1 VAFRDVVNQD
11 HAVLLL
17 RSAVRAGRAGH
28 AYLFVGPRG
37 VGRRTLA
44 LAFAQLLNCV
54 RPDGDACGE
63 CDACRKIARGTHPDV
78 RILDVA
84 RGQYLEAP
92 GKEHRGKEIPVDQVR
107 ALRQDAAY
115 APYEGRWKVYIVAD
129 AERMNPSSANSLLK
143 ILEEPPP
150 RVTFILIAESSVEL
164 LPTIVSR
171 CQLIRCS
178 YLRTDQMEKALVD
191 RWGIEPDRAR
201 VLAVLADGRLG
212 RALEWARS
220 EERLEARDRLLEL
233 LPALETGDPLR
244 RLDAAEALARDA
256 QEARKARDARDARS
270 ARGAQETRD
279 AQDAGDIRERESV
292 NDFLVEM
299 LDLAVL
305 WYRDLLVWK
314 QLQEPALLTNRDRQD
329 QIARLAADYDEATL
343 RARIEAV
350 EETKDALRRNV
361 NPRLALE
368 KLFLSFGAT
377 PLAAPT
383 K

>member
-1 VAFRDVVNQD
+1 MAFRDVVNQD

-17 RSAVRAGRAGH
+17 RAAVRAGRVGH
-28 AYLFVGPRG
+28 AYLLVGPKG
-37 VGRRTLA
+37 VGRHTLA
-44 LAFAQLLNCV
+44 LAFAQLLNCA

-63 CDACRKIARGTHPDV
+63 CDACRKIVRETHPDV

-84 RGQYLEAP
+84 RGQYLVAP
-92 GKEHRGKEIPVDQVR
+92 GKEHKGRDIPVDQIR

-129 AERMNPSSANSLLK
+129 AERMNPASANSLLK

-150 RVTFILIAESSVEL
+150 RVTFVLIAESSVEL

-178 YLRTDQMEKALVD
+178 YLRTDQIEEALVD
-191 RWGIEPDRAR
+191 RWGIGPDRAR

-233 LPALETGDPLR
+233 LPALEAGDPLQK
-244 RLDAAEALARDA
+244 LDAAETLVRDA
-256 QEARKARDARDARS
+256 QEARKA
-270 ARGAQETRD
+270 QD
-279 AQDAGDIRERESV
+279 AQDARDVRERESA

-299 LDLAVL
+299 LDLALL
-305 WYRDLLVWK
+305 WYRDLLVWR
-314 QLQEPALLTNRDRQD
+314 QLQEPALLTNRDRQE
-329 QIARLAADYDEATL
+329 QIARLASEYDEATL

-368 KLFLSFGAT
+368 KLFLSFGAV

>member
-1 VAFRDVVNQD
+1 MAFRDVVNQD

-17 RSAVRAGRAGH
+17 RSAVRAGRVGH
-28 AYLFVGPRG
+28 AYLFVGPAG

-44 LAFAQLLNCV
+44 LAFAQLLNCA

-63 CDACRKIARGTHPDV
+63 CDACRKIARGSHPDV
-78 RILDVA
+78 RVLDVA

-129 AERMNPSSANSLLK
+129 AERMNHSSANSLLK

-150 RVTFILIAESSVEL
+150 RVTFILIAESSVAL

-178 YLRTDQMEKALVD
+178 YVSTDQIEKALVD
-191 RWGIEPDRAR
+191 REGIEPDRAR

-233 LPALETGDPLR
+233 LPALEAGDPLQ

-256 QEARKARDARDARS
+256 QEARKAQDARDVQERDRS
-270 ARGAQETRD
+270 GE
-279 AQDAGDIRERESV
+279 
-292 NDFLVEM
+292 FLVEM

-314 QLQEPALLTNRDRQD
+314 QLQEPALLTNRDREE
-329 QIARLAADYDEATL
+329 QIARLAAEYDEATL
-343 RARIEAV
+343 RARIEGV
-350 EETKDALRRNV
+350 EEAKDALRRNV

-368 KLFLSFGAT
+368 KLFLSFGTT